1 MIKLALSI
9 IIVLVCTTFLVLVF
23 FYLTA
28 PSNFNVLVIGS
39 DQRGDER
46 ARSDVMF
53 VVSIPKSGD
62 KQPVFLSVPRDT
74 KVEDKEH
81 GLQKMTHFYAMG
93 DRTDPNK
100 KLGNRTL
107 TQEKIEDLL
116 DVKVDATL
124 EVTFDS
130 FQEIIDSVDGVSL
143 EGKDATGSQALA
155 RIRDR
160 FTEGRSDFDRQAN
173 EREVFRGILT
183 KVKSPKKARALY
195 DYFQSSDKAN
205 LEFDKVKL
213 ARFAFGAGIAR
224 RGDVSIGEMKE
235 LEIPGKGEKI
245 YTPSFG
251 KALYYWVVDEPELKK
266 IVDENLK

>member
-1 MIKLALSI
+1 MIKIFFSI
-9 IIVLVCTTFLVLVF
+9 IGVCIAFLIGVLFFL
-23 FYLTA
+23 YITA
-28 PSNFNVLVIGS
+28 PSHYTVLVIGS

-107 TQEKIEDLL
+107 TQEKVEDLL
-116 DVKVDATL
+116 DIKVDGTL

-143 EGKDATGSQALA
+143 EGKNTTGSQALA

-183 KVKSPKKARALY
+183 KIKSPTKARALY
-195 DYFQSSDKAN
+195 DYFQTSDKAN
-205 LEFDKVKL
+205 LEINKVKL

-224 RGDVSIGEMKE
+224 GGDVSIGEMKE
-235 LEIPGKGEKI
+235 LEVPGKGEKI

>member
-1 MIKLALSI
+1 MLKILTSI
-9 IIVLVCTTFLVLVF
+9 ILAIIGAILLAVALLYF
-23 FYLTA
+23 TA
-28 PSNFNVLVIGS
+28 PSHYNILVIGS

-62 KQPVFLSVPRDT
+62 KQPVFLSIPRDT
-74 KVEDKEH
+74 KVDDKEH

-93 DRTDPNK
+93 DRTNPDK

-107 TQEKIEDLL
+107 TTEKIEDLL
-116 DVKVDATL
+116 DIRVDGTL

-205 LEFDKVKL
+205 LEFNKVKL

-235 LEIPGKGEKI
+235 LEVPGKGEKI

>member
-1 MIKLALSI
+1 MFKILTSI
-9 IIVLVCTTFLVLVF
+9 ILGIVGVLVLVILGLYF
-23 FYLTA
+23 TA
-28 PSNFNVLVIGS
+28 PSNYNILVIGS

-46 ARSDVMF
+46 ARSDVLF
-53 VVSIPKSGD
+53 IVSMPKSGS
-62 KQPVFLSVPRDT
+62 KQPVFLSIPRDT
-74 KVEDKEH
+74 KIDHKEH
-81 GLQKMTHFYAMG
+81 GLQKITHFYSMG
-93 DRTDPNK
+93 ERTEKDK
-100 KLGNRTL
+100 KLGNRIL
-107 TQEKIEDLL
+107 TTEVVEDLL

-143 EGKDATGSQALA
+143 EGKEATGSQALA

-183 KVKSPKKARALY
+183 KVKSPTKARALY
-195 DYFQSSDKAN
+195 DYFETSDKAHVT
-205 LEFDKVKL
+205 FDKVKL

-224 RGDVSIGEMKE
+224 RGNISIGEMKE
-235 LEIPGKGEKI
+235 VEMPGESARI

-251 KALYYWVVDEPELKK
+251 KSLYYWVVDEEELKTL
-266 IVDENLK
+266 VDENLK

>member
-1 MIKLALSI
+1 MIKLVLSI
-9 IIVLVCTTFLVLVF
+9 IIVLICTTFLVFVF

-28 PSNFNVLVIGS
+28 PSNFNALVIGS

-74 KVEDKEH
+74 KVDDKEY

-107 TQEKIEDLL
+107 TQEKVEDLL
-116 DVKVDATL
+116 DIKVDATL

-224 RGDVSIGEMKE
+224 RGDVGIGEMKE